1 MIEVR
6 VARPPDAVAIGAIHV
21 AVWRTAYPGLLP
33 DAYLARL
40 SVMRQARYYEAAIRG
55 SGGVLIATASGEEL
69 PSGSGR
75 RVIGFAT
82 AGRARRTQISGRRL
96 GDGEIETLYV
106 LDDWRDRGVGRG
118 LIRAAGAFLA
128 QAGCRSAFLWVLRDN
143 PSRWFYAHLGGT
155 PAAEAMIQVGGTPIA
170 QTAFV
175 WDPIDK
181 LLETSARAS

>member
-21 AVWRTAYPGLLP
+21 AVWRSAYPGLLP

-40 SVMRQARYYEAAIRG
+40 SVTRQARYYEAAIRG
-55 SGGVLIATASGEEL
+55 GGGVLIATASGDEL
-69 PSGSGR
+69 PSGTGR

-96 GDGEIETLYV
+96 GEGEIETLYV

-143 PSRWFYAHLGGT
+143 PSRWFYQRLGGK
-155 PAAEAMIQVGGTPIA
+155 PVAESSVRVGGIDIA
-170 QTAFV
+170 QVALV
-175 WDPIDK
+175 WDPIER
-181 LLETSARAS
+181 LIQASTQAS